1 MRTHAVARHAANL
14 RSAIATI
21 IESRGSSSAR

>member
-21 IESRGSSSAR
+21 IESRG